1 VNVSKNLSYQQRAQ
15 YTHHP
20 LAQRLFHLMNDKKT
34 NLALSADV
42 TTKDELLTLADQL
55 GSQICILKTHI
66 DIIEDFDSSLPK
78 QLQELACKH
87 QFLLFEDRKFADI
100 GNTVQLQYTAGIYK
114 IVDWADIINAHGLPG
129 PGIVQGLKAAGV
141 KKHRGL
147 LLLAEMSSAG
157 NFFNAEYIQATL
169 DLAMQNKD
177 FVIGFIAQRKLHADP
192 AFIYLTP
199 GVSMAQ
205 AQDKLGQGYLH
216 PHTVIAENLS
226 DVIIVGRSIYQ
237 QESPFLVAQHYRKAG
252 WAAYLERCGKLIE
265 TSSD

>member
-1 VNVSKNLSYQQRAQ
+1 MNVSKNLSYQQRAQ
-15 YTHHP
+15 YTNHP
-20 LAQRLFHLMNDKKT
+20 LAQRLFHLMTEKKT

-42 TTKDELLTLADQL
+42 TSKDELLALADLL

-66 DIIEDFDSSLPK
+66 DVIKDFDSTLPK

-100 GNTVQLQYTAGIYK
+100 GNTVQLQYTAGIYN
-114 IVDWADIINAHGLPG
+114 IVEWADIVNAHGLPG
-129 PGIVQGLKAAGV
+129 PGIVQGLKAAGAV
-141 KKHRGL
+141 KGRGL

-169 DLAMQNKD
+169 DLAEQNKD
-177 FVIGFIAQRKLHADP
+177 FVMGFIAQRKLLDDP

-199 GVSMAQ
+199 GVSMSE

-216 PHTVIAENLS
+216 PHTVIVENLS
-226 DVIIVGRSIYQ
+226 DIIIVGRSIYQ
-237 QESPFLVAQHYRKAG
+237 NESPFLAAEQYRKVG
-252 WAAYLERCGKLIE
+252 WAAYLERCGELA
-265 TSSD
+265 TQA